1 MKKEKKKRKKRTGL
15 NEKEREPFCQG
26 KGKKLFVKATST
38 EVGVKP
44 KFVIH

>member
-1 MKKEKKKRKKRTGL
+1 MVKTEKKKKRTGP

-26 KGKKLFVKATST
+26 KGKKLSVKATGT